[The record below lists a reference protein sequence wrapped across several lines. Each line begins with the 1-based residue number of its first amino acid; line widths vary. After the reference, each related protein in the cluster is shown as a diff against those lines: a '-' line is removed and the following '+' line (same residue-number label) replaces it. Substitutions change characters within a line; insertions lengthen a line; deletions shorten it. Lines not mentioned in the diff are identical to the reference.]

1 MFAPHLPTLTLLVW
15 IVLALCLLGMWA
27 LWRLHPGISGM
38 AQWLAASLLNTL
50 AVGLA
55 LGERALHAPP
65 QLVSPL
71 GDWLTVLAL
80 LCMLE
85 GARRL
90 GGSEAGRGWRL
101 LPLLA
106 AVLAWLFWTF
116 NASTLGRTLLH
127 DVLVTP
133 LLLGVAWVLLQQAPR
148 RRRWPLHELCAA
160 FVLLLAAGCVLRS
173 VLMLRQLDDVLPS
186 ASQSLPMLPLLL
198 TMIAHVGLTLCMAM
212 LCGERARRDAAVL
225 AREDALTGLP
235 NRRSLEEALSRQIAL
250 AERNQTRFAV
260 IDLGVERLREVNA
273 LLGRAKGNALLQHT
287 ANRLR
292 QCTRGGDIHGRLD
305 GEHFL
310 VIVTSLPT
318 PDTARLACARLQR
331 AMQADVA
338 QHNAA
343 PRLGIRASL
352 ALWPE
357 DRARV
362 QALLHPVSG
371 HEPTLPGACEG
382 AAAVV

>member
-27 LWRLHPGISGM
+27 LWRLHPGTPGM
-38 AQWLAASLLNTL
+38 GQWLAATMLNTL

-55 LGERALHAPP
+55 LGERVLPAPP
-65 QLVSPL
+65 ILLPAL

-85 GARRL
+85 GARRF
-90 GGSEAGRGWRL
+90 GGAPPAQRWREL
-101 LPLLA
+101 LVLVP
-106 AVLAWLFWTF
+106 VLAWLFWTF

-127 DVLVTP
+127 DLLVTP
-133 LLLGVAWVLLQQAPR
+133 LLVAVAWVLVRQAPQ
-148 RRRWPLHELCAA
+148 RRRWPLHELSAGFA
-160 FVLLLAAGCVLRS
+160 LLLALGCALRS
-173 VLMLRQLDDVLPS
+173 VLMLRQFGQVPPS
-186 ASQSLPMLPLLL
+186 PSLALPMLPLLL
-198 TMIAHVGLTLCMAM
+198 TMIAHGGFTLSVAL
-212 LCGERARRDAAVL
+212 LCGERAQRAAAAL

-250 AERNQTRFAV
+250 AERSQTRFAV
-260 IDLGVERLREVNA
+260 IDLRVERLREVNA
-273 LLGRAKGNALLQHT
+273 LLGRDTGNVLLQHT
-287 ANRLR
+287 ASRLR

-310 VIVTSLPT
+310 VIVTSV
-318 PDTARLACARLQR
+318 PDAATARHACERLQR
-331 AMQADVA
+331 ALQTL
-338 QHNAA
+338 A
-343 PRLGIRASL
+343 PLDDKAPHVGFRASL

-362 QALLHPVSG
+362 EALF
-371 HEPTLPGACEG
+371 EPGASAQPLQACEG
-382 AAAVV
+382 RAAVV